1 MEETN
6 TSRIKAYCS
15 RLGIEIP
22 AGFHR
27 QPAARYALIDLS
39 VSPNKLI
46 ARTWFKHEGVINY
59 LSQYGAGR
67 QFKVLDF
74 KDQVE
79 LARSGTGELIAGDR
93 FQ

>member
-6 TSRIKAYCS
+6 TSKIKAYCI
-15 RLGIEIP
+15 RQGVEIP

-46 ARTWFKHEGVINY
+46 ARTWFKHEGVITY

-67 QFKVLDF
+67 RLKILDF

-79 LARSGTGELIAGDR
+79 LTLTETSHLIPGDA
-93 FQ
+93 F

>member
-6 TSRIKAYCS
+6 TSRAKAYCN

-39 VSPNKLI
+39 ATPPKLI
-46 ARTWFKHEGVINY
+46 ARTWFKPDGVIGY
-59 LSQYGAGR
+59 LAQQGRDR
-67 QFKVLDF
+67 QFRIVDF

-79 LARSGTGELIAGDR
+79 LTLAHEVLVPGERI
-93 FQ
+93 